1 VVLKHKGDKYWDKVD
16 EKLVHIRKAAGNDKT
31 KITKYVCACLF
42 IAADV
47 WHVRAM
53 KHILD
58 EDRARYGTS
67 TQYEIQEGETDDWLD
82 DVDTAASKATD

>member
-1 VVLKHKGDKYWDKVD
+1 
-16 EKLVHIRKAAGNDKT
+16 
-31 KITKYVCACLF
+31 
-42 IAADV
+42 
-47 WHVRAM
+47 M

-82 DVDTAASKATD
+82 DVDAAASKATD